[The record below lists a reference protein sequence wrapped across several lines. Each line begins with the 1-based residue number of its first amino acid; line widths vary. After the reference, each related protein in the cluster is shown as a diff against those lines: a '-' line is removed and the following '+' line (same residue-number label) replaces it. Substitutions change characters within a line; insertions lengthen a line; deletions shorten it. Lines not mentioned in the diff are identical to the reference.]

1 MSDARPAGARPAAT
15 GALLR
20 VEHLFKYYPVTA
32 GLLKRKVAEVR
43 AVDGVSFEVGNEET
57 LALAGESG
65 CGKTTVVRSISRLVD
80 PDGGRVLLKTEL
92 LEEYRDAAGWL
103 DLAALPAR
111 EMKAVRRDLQV
122 IFQDPDSSLN
132 PRFTIKNIVGEPLV
146 VHGLGRRREIAD
158 RVDELLRLVGL
169 DSSHLN
175 RFPHELSG
183 GQKQR
188 VGIARAL
195 ALEPRLILADEPVS
209 ALDMSIQGQILNL
222 IEDLRARLG
231 LTMLFIAHDLSVLA
245 HISDRMGVMYLGN
258 LVEVSATTDLF
269 RKPLHP
275 YSEALLTA
283 IPQPDPKR
291 KVERVILEGQVPSPL
306 NKPAGCP
313 FHPRCPYRQER
324 CEGEVPELRTMGDGR
339 MVACHFAGELELRG
353 SLQSDVMGRLGLS

>member
-1 MSDARPAGARPAAT
+1 MSQDAAPAA
-15 GALLR
+15 APLLR
-20 VEHLFKYYPVTA
+20 VEDLFKYYPVTA

-43 AVDGVSFEVGNEET
+43 AVDGVSFEVDKEET
-57 LALAGESG
+57 FALAGESG
-65 CGKTTVVRSISRLVD
+65 CGKTTVVRSIARLVD
-80 PDGGRVLLKTEL
+80 PDGGRVLLKTDL
-92 LEEYRDAAGWL
+92 LEEHRDAEGWL
-103 DLAALPAR
+103 DLATLPAR
-111 EMKAVRRDLQV
+111 ETKPVRRELQV
-122 IFQDPDSSLN
+122 VFQDPDSSLN

-146 VHGLGRRREIAD
+146 VHGLGGRRAIAE

-195 ALEPRLILADEPVS
+195 ALEPKLILADEPVS

-222 IEDLRARLG
+222 IEDLRDRLG
-231 LTMLFIAHDLSVLA
+231 LTMLFIAHDLSVLS

-258 LVEVSATTDLF
+258 LVEVGATTDLF
-269 RKPLHP
+269 RRPRHP

-291 KVERVILEGQVPSPL
+291 NVERVILEGQVPSPL
-306 NKPAGCP
+306 NKPSGCP
-313 FHPRCPYRQER
+313 FHPRCPYRQQR
-324 CEGEVPELRTMGDGR
+324 CEREVPDLRPLGDR
-339 MVACHFAGELELRG
+339 MVACHLAEELDLRG

>member
-1 MSDARPAGARPAAT
+1 MSRDTAPAAT
-15 GALLR
+15 PLLR
-20 VEHLFKYYPVTA
+20 VEDLFKYYPVTA

-43 AVDGVSFEVGNEET
+43 AVDGVSFDVDKEET
-57 LALAGESG
+57 FALAGESG
-65 CGKTTVVRSISRLVD
+65 CGKTTVVRSIARLVD
-80 PDGGRVLLKTEL
+80 PDGGRVLLKTDRV
-92 LEEYRDAAGWL
+92 EEYRDADGWL
-103 DLAALPAR
+103 DLATLPAR
-111 EMKAVRRDLQV
+111 ETKAVRRDLQV
-122 IFQDPDSSLN
+122 VFQDPDSSLN

-146 VHGLGRRREIAD
+146 VHGLGGRREIAE

-195 ALEPRLILADEPVS
+195 ALEPKLILADEPVS

-222 IEDLRARLG
+222 IEDLRDRLG
-231 LTMLFIAHDLSVLA
+231 LTMLFIAHDLSVLS
-245 HISDRMGVMYLGN
+245 HVSERMGVMYLGN
-258 LVEVSATTDLF
+258 LVEVGATTDLF
-269 RKPLHP
+269 RTPRHP
-275 YSEALLTA
+275 YSEALITA

-306 NKPAGCP
+306 NKPSGCP
-313 FHPRCPYRQER
+313 FHPRCPYRQQR
-324 CEGEVPELRTMGDGR
+324 CEAEVPELRPLADR
-339 MVACHFAGELELRG
+339 LVACHFAEELDLRG

>member
-1 MSDARPAGARPAAT
+1 MSDAPATAAGPAAAG
-15 GALLR
+15 GAPIQVL
-20 VEHLFKYYPVTA
+20 PVTA

-158 RVDELLRLVGL
+158 RVEELLRLVGL

-222 IEDLRARLG
+222 IEDLRAKLG

-245 HISDRMGVMYLGN
+245 HISERMGVMYVGN
-258 LVEVSATTDLF
+258 LVEVGATTDLF

-306 NKPAGCP
+306 NKPTGCP
-313 FHPRCPYRQER
+313 FHPRCPYRQQR
-324 CEGEVPELRTMGDGR
+324 CEGEVPELRAMGDGR
-339 MVACHFAGELELRG
+339 MVACHFAEELELRG

>member
-1 MSDARPAGARPAAT
+1 MSQGTAPAA
-15 GALLR
+15 APLLR

-32 GLLKRKVAEVR
+32 GLLKRKVADVR
-43 AVDGVSFEVGNEET
+43 AVDGVSFEVGQEET
-57 LALAGESG
+57 FALAGESG
-65 CGKTTVVRSISRLVD
+65 CGKTTVVRSIARLVD
-80 PDGGRVLLKTEL
+80 PDGGQVLLKTDL
-92 LEEYRDAAGWL
+92 LREYHDAEGWL
-103 DLAALPAR
+103 DLATLPAR
-111 EMKAVRRDLQV
+111 ETKAVRRELQV
-122 IFQDPDSSLN
+122 VFQDPDSSLN
-132 PRFTIKNIVGEPLV
+132 PRFTIRNIVGEPLV
-146 VHGLGRRREIAD
+146 VHRLGGRREIAE

-195 ALEPRLILADEPVS
+195 ALQPKLILADEPVS

-222 IEDLRARLG
+222 IEDLRDKLG
-231 LTMLFIAHDLSVLA
+231 LTMLFIAHDLSVLS
-245 HISDRMGVMYLGN
+245 HISERMGVMYLGN
-258 LVEVSATTDLF
+258 LVEVGATTALF

-306 NKPAGCP
+306 NKPSGCP
-313 FHPRCPYRQER
+313 FHPRCPYRQQR
-324 CEGEVPELRTMGDGR
+324 CEAEVPELRLLGQDR
-339 MVACHFAGELELRG
+339 MVACHFAEELELRG

>member
-1 MSDARPAGARPAAT
+1 MSRDTAPAA
-15 GALLR
+15 APLLR
-20 VEHLFKYYPVTA
+20 VEDLFKYYPVTA

-43 AVDGVSFEVGNEET
+43 AVDGVSFDVDKEET
-57 LALAGESG
+57 FALAGESG
-65 CGKTTVVRSISRLVD
+65 CGKTTVVRSIARLVD
-80 PDGGRVLLKTEL
+80 PDGGRVLLKTDRV
-92 LEEYRDAAGWL
+92 EEYRDADGWL
-103 DLAALPAR
+103 DLATLPAR
-111 EMKAVRRDLQV
+111 ETKAVRRDLQV
-122 IFQDPDSSLN
+122 VFQDPDSSLN

-146 VHGLGRRREIAD
+146 VHGLGGRREIAE

-195 ALEPRLILADEPVS
+195 ALEPKLILADEPVS

-222 IEDLRARLG
+222 IEDLRDRLG
-231 LTMLFIAHDLSVLA
+231 LTMLFIAHDLSVLS
-245 HISDRMGVMYLGN
+245 HVSERMGVMYLGN
-258 LVEVSATTDLF
+258 LVEVGATTDLF
-269 RKPLHP
+269 RTPRHP

-306 NKPAGCP
+306 NKPSGCP
-313 FHPRCPYRQER
+313 FHPRCPYRQQR
-324 CEGEVPELRTMGDGR
+324 CEAEVPELRPLGDR
-339 MVACHFAGELELRG
+339 MVACHFAEELDLRG

>member
-1 MSDARPAGARPAAT
+1 MSQAAAPAAEP
-15 GALLR
+15 LLR

-43 AVDGVSFEVGNEET
+43 AVDGVSFDVDKEET
-57 LALAGESG
+57 FALAGESG
-65 CGKTTVVRSISRLVD
+65 CGKTTVVRSIARLVD
-80 PDGGRVLLKTEL
+80 PDGGRVLLRTDRV
-92 LEEYRDAAGWL
+92 EEYRDADGWL
-103 DLAALPAR
+103 DLATLPAR
-111 EMKAVRRDLQV
+111 ETKAVRRDLQV
-122 IFQDPDSSLN
+122 VFQDPDSSLT

-146 VHGLGRRREIAD
+146 VHGLGGRREIAE

-195 ALEPRLILADEPVS
+195 ALEPKLILADEPVS

-222 IEDLRARLG
+222 IEDLRDRLG
-231 LTMLFIAHDLSVLA
+231 LTMLFIAHDLSVLS
-245 HISDRMGVMYLGN
+245 HVSERMGVMYLGN
-258 LVEVSATTDLF
+258 LVEVGATTALF
-269 RKPLHP
+269 RTPRHP

-306 NKPAGCP
+306 NKPSGCP
-313 FHPRCPYRQER
+313 FHPRCPYRQQR
-324 CEGEVPELRTMGDGR
+324 CEAEVPELRPLGDR
-339 MVACHFAGELELRG
+339 MVACHFAEELDLRG

>member
-1 MSDARPAGARPAAT
+1 MSRDGAPAA
-15 GALLR
+15 APLLR
-20 VEHLFKYYPVTA
+20 VEDLFKYYPVTA

-43 AVDGVSFEVGNEET
+43 AVDGVSFEVDKEET
-57 LALAGESG
+57 FALAGESG
-65 CGKTTVVRSISRLVD
+65 CGKTTVVRSIARLVD
-80 PDGGRVLLKTEL
+80 PDGGRVLLKTDL
-92 LEEYRDAAGWL
+92 LEEYRDADGWL
-103 DLAALPAR
+103 DLATLPSR
-111 EMKAVRRDLQV
+111 ETKPVRRDLQV
-122 IFQDPDSSLN
+122 VFQDPDSSLN

-146 VHGLGRRREIAD
+146 VHGLGGRREIAD
-158 RVDELLRLVGL
+158 RVNELLRLVGL

-195 ALEPRLILADEPVS
+195 ALEPKLILADEPVS

-222 IEDLRARLG
+222 IEDLRNRLG
-231 LTMLFIAHDLSVLA
+231 LTMLFIAHDLSVLS

-258 LVEVSATTDLF
+258 LVEVGATTDLF
-269 RKPLHP
+269 RTPRHP

-306 NKPAGCP
+306 NKPSGCP
-313 FHPRCPYRQER
+313 FHPRCPYRQQR
-324 CEGEVPELRTMGDGR
+324 CEAEVPELRPLGDR
-339 MVACHFAGELELRG
+339 MVACHLAEELELRG
-353 SLQSDVMGRLGLS
+353 SLQGDVMGRLGLS

>member
-1 MSDARPAGARPAAT
+1 MRQGAKAT
-15 GALLR
+15 ATPLLR
-20 VEHLFKYYPVTA
+20 VEDLFKYYPVTA

-43 AVDGVSFEVGNEET
+43 AVDGVSFEVDKEET
-57 LALAGESG
+57 FALAGESG
-65 CGKTTVVRSISRLVD
+65 CGKTTVVRSIARLVD
-80 PDGGRVLLKTEL
+80 PDGGRVLLKTDRV
-92 LEEYRDAAGWL
+92 EEYRDADGWL
-103 DLAALPAR
+103 DLATLPAR
-111 EMKAVRRDLQV
+111 ETKAVRRDLQV
-122 IFQDPDSSLN
+122 VFQDPDSSLN

-146 VHGLGRRREIAD
+146 VHGLGGRREIAE

-195 ALEPRLILADEPVS
+195 ALEPKLILADEPVS
-209 ALDMSIQGQILNL
+209 ALDMSIQGQMLNL
-222 IEDLRARLG
+222 IEDLRDRLG
-231 LTMLFIAHDLSVLA
+231 LTMLFIAHDLSVLS

-258 LVEVSATTDLF
+258 LVEVGATTDLF
-269 RKPLHP
+269 RTPRHP

-306 NKPAGCP
+306 NKPSGCP
-313 FHPRCPYRQER
+313 FHPRCPYRKQR
-324 CEGEVPELRTMGDGR
+324 CEAEVPELRPLGDR
-339 MVACHFAGELELRG
+339 MVACHLAEELDLRG
-353 SLQSDVMGRLGLS
+353 SLQGDVMGRLGLS

>member
-1 MSDARPAGARPAAT
+1 MSQAAAPAAEP
-15 GALLR
+15 LLR
-20 VEHLFKYYPVTA
+20 VEDLFKYYPVTA

-43 AVDGVSFEVGNEET
+43 AVDGVSFDVDKEET
-57 LALAGESG
+57 FALAGESG
-65 CGKTTVVRSISRLVD
+65 CGKTTVVRSIARLVD
-80 PDGGRVLLKTEL
+80 PDGGRVLLKTDR
-92 LEEYRDAAGWL
+92 LEEYRDADGWL
-103 DLAALPAR
+103 DLATLPAR
-111 EMKAVRRDLQV
+111 ETKAVRRDLQV
-122 IFQDPDSSLN
+122 VFQDPDSSLN

-146 VHGLGRRREIAD
+146 VHGLGGRREIAE

-195 ALEPRLILADEPVS
+195 ALEPKLILADEPVS

-222 IEDLRARLG
+222 IEDLRDRLG
-231 LTMLFIAHDLSVLA
+231 LTMLFIAHDLSVLS
-245 HISDRMGVMYLGN
+245 HVSERMGVMYLGN
-258 LVEVSATTDLF
+258 LVEVGATTALF
-269 RKPLHP
+269 RTPRHP

-306 NKPAGCP
+306 NKPSGCP
-313 FHPRCPYRQER
+313 FHPRCPYRQQR
-324 CEGEVPELRTMGDGR
+324 CEAEVPELRPLGDR
-339 MVACHFAGELELRG
+339 MVACHFAEELDLRG